1 MKRQVA
7 KGLTM
12 LMLVVGLA
20 LASAAVA
27 NGQSGRQVTA
37 KIPFDFIVADRTLH
51 SGQYEVVNANSAGE
65 VLAIRSADRSEQL
78 IRLSRPVIANNRQDM
93 GAKLVFHR
101 YGSTYFLSQVWTAGS
116 NSGREFAKTKNE
128 RALENE
134 LKKIAAYHGE
144 TKPVYEVVEVIASFR

>member
-37 KIPFDFIVADRTLH
+37 QIPFDFIVAERTLR
-51 SGQYEVVNANSAGE
+51 SGQYQVTKANGAGD
-65 VLAIRSADRSEQL
+65 VLAIRSADRTEQL
-78 IRLSRPVIANNRQDM
+78 MRLSRPVIAKNRQDKS
-93 GAKLVFHR
+93 AKLVFHR
-101 YGSTYFLSQVWTAGS
+101 YGSTYFLSQVWVAGS
-116 NSGREFAKTKNE
+116 DEGREFTKSRNE

-134 LKKIAAYHGE
+134 LKKIAVYHG
-144 TKPVYEVVEVIASFR
+144 